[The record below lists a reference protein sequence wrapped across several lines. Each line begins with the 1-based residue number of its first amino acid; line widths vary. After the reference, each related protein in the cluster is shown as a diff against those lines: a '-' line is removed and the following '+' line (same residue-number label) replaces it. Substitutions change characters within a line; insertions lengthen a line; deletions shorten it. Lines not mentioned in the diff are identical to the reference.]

1 MSSSGGAKAIVA
13 AFVANLGI
21 AVAKLVGFAI
31 TGSSSMLAE
40 SIHSLADTGNQ
51 GLLLLG
57 RKRSRR
63 TADEAHPFGY
73 GRERFF
79 WAFVVALVLFSLGSL
94 FALFEGYEKIVHPH
108 EVESPLIAIV
118 ILAVAIGLES
128 FSMRTALQEARP
140 LRQGTSLF
148 RFVRT
153 TKVPELPVVILED
166 FGALVGLVIAF
177 VALLLTWQVDDV
189 FDGIGTMIIG
199 LLLGAIAV
207 LLAIEMKSLLIGEAA
222 SPDDLD
228 AIRGA
233 IASDADVSHLIH
245 IRTEH
250 LGAEEILVAAKVGLN
265 PGLDLP
271 AVASAIDRVEAS
283 IRAAVPSA
291 RLIYLEPDLYRR

>member
-153 TKVPELPVVILED
+153 TKVPELPVVMLED